1 MTSKAQATKE
11 KQTGLHQN
19 EKFWYIKGC
28 HEHKNEKTDRMG
40 ENICKSHIQWRV
52 NTQNIERIPKTQ
64 QQNQST
70 WFKNSQKIFWRDV
83 SPKKINRQ

>member
-28 HEHKNEKTDRMG
+28 HEHKNGKTDRMG
-40 ENICKSHIQWRV
+40 ENICKSHIQ
-52 NTQNIERIPKTQ
+52 
-64 QQNQST
+64 
-70 WFKNSQKIFWRDV
+70 
-83 SPKKINRQ
+83 

>member
-1 MTSKAQATKE
+1 MTPKAQATKE

-19 EKFWYIKGC
+19 GKFWYIKGC
-28 HEHKNEKTDRMG
+28 HEHKNEPTDRMG

-64 QQNQST
+64 QQKPINLI
-70 WFKNSQKIFWRDV
+70 QKLSKDFLKRHFSKED
-83 SPKKINRQ
+83 K